1 MKKNLSMFLL
11 ATTIA
16 LTISGCNKKSNSN
29 SGNSS
34 SSESS
39 TTESSTSS
47 EHVHQINEYGECE
60 TCGEYLGNYPTLFPT
75 KNVVPALKAHECY
88 FYRTGSYAGHTYNCD
103 HLSDYTDFSYEETSW
118 YGHNSDGY
126 TFITTNKFNMEVDN
140 EGKIDGKTYDFLLF
154 KIEASKDHA
163 DTASFDYYIHHNADH
178 FDEVKNCLYDNIYAG
193 IELNI
198 GVSSGDFVEG
208 NQKLYYRFHIEENKS
223 YLLGLTT
230 SGGEDIAYYY
240 TVKEHQYE
248 ETSWGTDQPKAFLS
262 SDDYIYIVITAP
274 SGGLSVMIGIYEA

>member
-1 MKKNLSMFLL
+1 MKRLFYSLL
-11 ATTIA
+11 GGA
-16 LTISGCNKKSNSN
+16 LTLILTGCGIKIPVPASV
-29 SGNSS
+29 SS
-34 SSESS
+34 ATESS
-39 TTESSTSS
+39 TTETSEPS
-47 EHVHQINEYGECE
+47 EHVHQINEYGECA

-126 TFITTNKFNMEVDN
+126 TLITTNQFSMEVDS

-163 DTASFDYYIHHNADH
+163 DTASFDYYIHHDKDH
-178 FDEVKNCLYDNIYAG
+178 FDEVKNCLYDNIYTG

-198 GVSSGDFVEG
+198 GSPSGDAAEG

-223 YLLGLTT
+223 YLLSLTT
-230 SGGEDIAYYY
+230 SGYKDIAYYY

-274 SGGLSVMIGIYEA
+274 SDGLSVMIGIYEA